1 MLVYN
6 INNNVCSIINFF
18 FFLGVYLFL
27 KEVVYPNNS
36 FITITEIGN
45 VYRQPMNNAL
55 QCVTDLMP
63 CCKLARIG
71 EWYFPNG
78 TRVPLLGDGAT
89 AFYRSRGLDGTV
101 NLHQLNANITQPT
114 GLYCCRFP
122 DATGANQT
130 LCINISMLLFFQMIL
145 IF

>member
-1 MLVYN
+1 MPVQSL
-6 INNNVCSIINFF
+6 IFP
-18 FFLGVYLFL
+18 FLGVYLSL

-36 FITITEIGN
+36 FITIMEIGN
-45 VYRQPMNNAL
+45 DYRQPMNNAL

-63 CCKLARIG
+63 CCYLTQIG

-78 TRVPLLGDGAT
+78 TRVPLLGEAT
-89 AFYRSRGLDGTV
+89 DFYRTRGSGTV
-101 NLHQLNANITQPT
+101 NLERLNANITQPT

-122 DATGANQT
+122 DAIGAYQT